1 MRDLSSL
8 SHDGCGLTGR
18 LETGNAP
25 CVNMVGATIGAGVG
39 PLQGL
44 HGLIADALLSVRMV
58 TATGDL
64 ITVSDASNP
73 DLFWAIRG
81 AGANFGIITSATYKI
96 NDATNGGRV
105 LNADFGF
112 PGTANAS
119 LYDLLQSWDDAFPK
133 RAGLVIGAGFNATSG
148 RVRLPPPCVPRHEVA

>member
-1 MRDLSSL
+1 
-8 SHDGCGLTGR
+8 
-18 LETGNAP
+18 
-25 CVNMVGATIGAGVG
+25 MVGATIGAGIG

-64 ITVSDASNP
+64 ITVSNTSNP

-96 NDATNGGRV
+96 HDATNRGQV

-119 LYDLLQSWDDAFPK
+119 LYNLLQSWDNAFPK
-133 RAGLVIGAGFNATSG
+133 EAGLAIVAGFNATSG
-148 RVRLPPPCVPRHEVA
+148 QVRRPPSYIPRDKIA